1 MHAESPVTA
10 DPPSRFEKLGRQSE
24 IGASERDA
32 GVGVQVVAAEPVQQG
47 EVGEAGTGRASKVLD
62 DAEARVSRREGEAR
76 G

>member
-10 DPPSRFEKLGRQSE
+10 DPPTRFEEFGRQSE

-47 EVGEAGTGRASKVLD
+47 EVGEPGTGRAPKVFD
-62 DAEARVSRREGEAR
+62 DAEARMSCRE
-76 G
+76 